1 MKKNPLNDKLA
12 RMRNLVK
19 VTAEGSDS
27 EQDQASDFTTSDK
40 NVGSTPFASLFTGDN
55 RLTSVMN
62 ATLKP
67 SDIVVDS
74 ARQRRLTPVE
84 RARLKKSIKEDGL
97 WSPITVEKTAD
108 GKYKIVAG
116 HNRFDICTNDLEWQ
130 EIPVKIIS
138 ITSSSAKAAFI
149 SNLLQPE
156 LSVAEIY
163 MGFKILR
170 SDAEGCRMDNKDIA
184 AETGFSTAYVSQIMS
199 LEDLSP
205 RVINAMYQSKVIV
218 GANSIRRL
226 VAVFPVQSR
235 NREMYDQITDLL
247 VEYIEKAYQT
257 LHGDQTNV
265 PEEASLDA
273 ARNFWSK
280 QINAFIDAAKS
291 LDQRT
296 TAKTQFNPYQ
306 SGKVSLAR
314 QDKSVVIT
322 FNFES
327 EEDAVQGEKMLKKM
341 AKRNSK

>member
-12 RMRNLVK
+12 KMRNLVK
-19 VTAEGSDS
+19 ITAENSDS
-27 EQDQASDFTTSDK
+27 EQDQSTDFTKSDK
-40 NVGSTPFASLFTGDN
+40 NVGSTPFGSLFTGDN

-62 ATLKP
+62 ATLKS

-74 ARQRRLTPVE
+74 SRQRRLTPVE

-138 ITSSSAKAAFI
+138 ITSSSEKAAFI

-163 MGFKILR
+163 MGFSILR

-199 LEDLSP
+199 LQDLSP

-235 NREMYDQITDLL
+235 NREMYDQLTDLL
-247 VEYIEKAYQT
+247 VEYIESAYQT
-257 LHGDQTNV
+257 LHGDQTNI

-291 LDQRT
+291 LDQGT
-296 TAKTQFNPYQ
+296 SAKPQFNPYQ

-327 EEDAVQGEKMLKKM
+327 EEDAVQGEKILKKM

>member
-1 MKKNPLNDKLA
+1 MKNNPLKDKLA
-12 RMRNLVK
+12 KMRNLV
-19 VTAEGSDS
+19 EGTVENS
-27 EQDQASDFTTSDK
+27 EPSPEAIPEQTLKDK
-40 NVGSTPFASLFTGDN
+40 NTGATPFGSLFNGEN
-55 RLTSVMN
+55 RLAAVMN
-62 ATLKP
+62 ATIKA
-67 SDIVVDS
+67 SQIDVDPK
-74 ARQRRLTPVE
+74 RQRRLTPVE
-84 RARLKKSIKEDGL
+84 RSRLRKSIEADGL
-97 WSPITVEKTAD
+97 WSPITVEKTK
-108 GKYKIVAG
+108 GGRYKIVAG
-116 HNRFDICTNDLEWQ
+116 HNRFDICTNDLGWEDV
-130 EIPVKIIS
+130 PVKVVS
-138 ITSSSAKAAFI
+138 ITTSTEKAAFI

-163 MGFKILR
+163 SGFSILR
-170 SDAEGCRMDNKDIA
+170 SDAEGCRMENKDIA

-199 LEDLSP
+199 LDALSP

-235 NREMYDQITDLL
+235 NREMYDQLTDLL
-247 VEYIEKAYQT
+247 VKYIEKAYQT
-257 LHGDQTNV
+257 LHGDQTNI

-327 EEDAVQGEKMLKKM
+327 EEDAVQGEKILKKM